1 MSRWML
7 VGITALGTFAAY
19 ATGFGLKPGLWEVRI
34 VKQVVDGRDTTAQLA
49 GASDKLQQAMAN
61 MPPEQRARLEAMLK
75 QRGGAQGSNGGFR
88 ICVTPEMAQRDKP
101 IVDKEGRCQPAT
113 ASRNGNQTTY
123 EFHCSNNGVTTSGKG
138 TAVASGDLITTHVDM
153 TTHHPDGTTRVMQH
167 DSEMKFLGSD
177 CGDVKPPNMPK

>member
-7 VGITALGTFAAY
+7 VGITALCAFAAY

-34 VKQVVDGRDTTAQLA
+34 VKQVVDGRDATAQLA

-75 QRGGAQGSNGGFR
+75 QRGAAQGSNGGFR
-88 ICVTPEMAQRDKP
+88 MCITPEMAQRDKP

-113 ASRNGNQTTY
+113 VSHNGNQTTY
-123 EFHCSNNGVTTSGKG
+123 EFSCTMNGVTTSGKG
-138 TAVASGDLITTHVDM
+138 TAVASGDLITTHADM
-153 TTHHPDGTTRVMQH
+153 TTHHPDGTTRVMQN
-167 DSEMKFLGSD
+167 DSEMKFLGPD
-177 CGDVKPPNMPK
+177 CGDVKPPNMTK